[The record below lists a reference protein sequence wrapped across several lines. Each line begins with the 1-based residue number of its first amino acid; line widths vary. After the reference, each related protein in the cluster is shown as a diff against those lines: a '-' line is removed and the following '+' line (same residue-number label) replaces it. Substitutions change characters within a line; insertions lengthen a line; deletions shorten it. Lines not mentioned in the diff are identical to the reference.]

1 VNARRKKRHA
11 KKLPRRQFLHLTAGA
26 AALPALPHIA
36 RAQAYPSRP
45 VRIIAGFPPGG
56 FIDTTARLI
65 GQWLSEHF
73 GQQFFIENR
82 PGASGNIAAEAVV
95 RSPPDGYTLLV
106 VSDANAY
113 SATLFDNLKFNLI
126 HDIAPIASIGRVAF
140 VMVVNPSFAAKTVP
154 EFIANAKANPGKINM
169 ATLGPGSP
177 SQLFG
182 VLFKVMAGVDLATV
196 NYRGIGPALVDLLSG
211 RVEVI
216 FTSYAST
223 IDLIRSGKLRSLAVT
238 TTKQIDVLP
247 GVPTIG
253 EFVPGYEAAG
263 WVGLGAPANTALEI
277 IAILNKQV
285 NAALADPTL
294 KARLVDLGEEPFA
307 NSFADFGNFVAE
319 YTETWA
325 KMIRATNIKA
335 E

>member
-1 VNARRKKRHA
+1 MKP
-11 KKLPRRQFLHLTAGA
+11 PRRNFLQLAACA
-26 AALPALPHIA
+26 AALSAKPKIA
-36 RAQAYPSRP
+36 RAQIYPTRP
-45 VRIIAGFPPGG
+45 VRIIAGFPSGG
-56 FIDTTARLI
+56 FTDTTARLI
-65 GQWLSEHF
+65 GQWLSERL

-82 PGASGNIAAEAVV
+82 PGATGNIGTEAVV

-106 VSDANAY
+106 ANDANAY
-113 SATLFDNLKFNLI
+113 NATLYDNLKFNFI
-126 HDIAPIASIGRVAF
+126 HDITPVASIGRVAF

-154 EFIANAKANPGKINM
+154 EFIANAKAHPGKINM
-169 ATLGPGSP
+169 ATLGPGSG

-182 VLFKVMAGVDLATV
+182 VLFKVMAGVDLVTV

-211 RVEVI
+211 QVQVI
-216 FTSYAST
+216 FTSIAST
-223 IDLIRSGKLRSLAVT
+223 IDLIRSGKVRPLAVT
-238 TTKQIDVLP
+238 TAKRMGVLP
-247 GVPTIG
+247 DVPTIG
-253 EFVPGYEAAG
+253 EFIPGYEAAG
-263 WVGLGAPANTALEI
+263 WVGLGAPANTAPEI

-307 NSFADFGNFVAE
+307 NSSADFGNFVAE

-325 KMIRATNIKA
+325 KVIRAANIKA

>member
-1 VNARRKKRHA
+1 M
-11 KKLPRRQFLHLTAGA
+11 KLPRRKFLRLAVGA
-26 AALPALPHIA
+26 AALPAKSHA
-36 RAQAYPSRP
+36 ATAQAYPTRP

-56 FIDTTARLI
+56 FTDTTARLI
-65 GQWLSEHF
+65 GQWLSERL

-82 PGASGNIAAEAVV
+82 PGAGGNIAAEAVV
-95 RSPPDGYTLLV
+95 RSPPDGNTLLL

-113 SATLFDNLKFNLI
+113 NATLYDNLKFNFI
-126 HDIAPIASIGRVAF
+126 HDITPVASIGRVAF

-196 NYRGIGPALVDLLSG
+196 NYRGIGPALVDLLIG

-216 FTSYAST
+216 FTSFAST
-223 IDLIRSGKLRSLAVT
+223 IHLIRSGKLRSLAVT
-238 TTKQIDVLP
+238 TAKRMDVLP
-247 GVPTIG
+247 DMPTIG
-253 EFVPGYEAAG
+253 EFIPGYEVAG
-263 WVGLGAPANTALEI
+263 WVGLGAPANTAPEI

-285 NAALADPTL
+285 NAALADTTF
-294 KARLVDLGEEPFA
+294 KARLVDLGGEPFA
-307 NSFADFGNFVAE
+307 SSPTDFEKFIVE
-319 YTETWA
+319 YTEKWG
-325 KMIRATNIKA
+325 KVIRAAGIKA

>member
-1 VNARRKKRHA
+1 M
-11 KKLPRRQFLHLTAGA
+11 KLPRRQFVHLA
-26 AALPALPHIA
+26 ASAATLPVLPWIA
-36 RAQAYPSRP
+36 RAQTYPTRP

-65 GQWLSEHF
+65 GQWLSERL

-82 PGASGNIAAEAVV
+82 PGAGGNIAAEAVV

-106 VSDANAY
+106 VNDGNAY
-113 SATLFDNLKFNLI
+113 SATLYDNLKFNFI
-126 HDIAPIASIGRVAF
+126 HEITPVASIGRVAF

-154 EFIANAKANPGKINM
+154 EFIANANANPGKINM

>member
-1 VNARRKKRHA
+1 
-11 KKLPRRQFLHLTAGA
+11 
-26 AALPALPHIA
+26 
-36 RAQAYPSRP
+36 
-45 VRIIAGFPPGG
+45 
-56 FIDTTARLI
+56 
-65 GQWLSEHF
+65 
-73 GQQFFIENR
+73 
-82 PGASGNIAAEAVV
+82 V
-95 RSPPDGYTLLV
+95 RSPSDGYTLLV
-106 VSDANAY
+106 VNDANAY
-113 SATLFDNLKFNLI
+113 NATLYDNLKFNFI
-126 HDIAPIASIGRVAF
+126 HDITPVASIGRVVF

-154 EFIANAKANPGKINM
+154 EFIANAKAHPGKINM

-182 VLFKVMAGVDLATV
+182 VVFKVTAGVDLVTV

-216 FTSYAST
+216 FTSIAST

-238 TTKQIDVLP
+238 TSKRMDMLPDVP
-247 GVPTIG
+247 
-253 EFVPGYEAAG
+253 FFPGYEAAG
-263 WVGLGAPANTALEI
+263 WLGLGAPANTAPEI

-285 NAALADPTL
+285 NAALADPTF

-307 NSFADFGNFVAE
+307 NSSADFGKFVAE

-325 KMIRATNIKA
+325 TVIRAANIKA

>member
-1 VNARRKKRHA
+1 M
-11 KKLPRRQFLHLTAGA
+11 KLPRRQFLHLTAGA

>member
-1 VNARRKKRHA
+1 
-11 KKLPRRQFLHLTAGA
+11 
-26 AALPALPHIA
+26 
-36 RAQAYPSRP
+36 
-45 VRIIAGFPPGG
+45 
-56 FIDTTARLI
+56 LI
-65 GQWLSEHF
+65 GQWLSERL

-82 PGASGNIAAEAVV
+82 PGAGGNIAAEAVV
-95 RSPPDGYTLLV
+95 RSPPDGNTLLL

-113 SATLFDNLKFNLI
+113 NATLYDNLKFNFI
-126 HDIAPIASIGRVAF
+126 HDITPVASIGRVAF

-216 FTSYAST
+216 FTSFAST

-238 TTKQIDVLP
+238 TAKRMDVLP
-247 GVPTIG
+247 DMPTIG
-253 EFVPGYEAAG
+253 EFIPGYEVAG
-263 WVGLGAPANTALEI
+263 WVGLGAPANTAPEI

-285 NAALADPTL
+285 NAALADPTF

-307 NSFADFGNFVAE
+307 NSSAEFGNFVAE
-319 YTETWA
+319 YTGTWA
-325 KMIRATNIKA
+325 KVIRAANIKP